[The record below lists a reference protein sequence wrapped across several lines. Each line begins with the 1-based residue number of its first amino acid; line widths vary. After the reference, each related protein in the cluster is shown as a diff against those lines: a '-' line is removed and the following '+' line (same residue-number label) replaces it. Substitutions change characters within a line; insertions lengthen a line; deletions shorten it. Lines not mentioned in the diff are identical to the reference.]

1 VADAVV
7 HGGRSEEAP
16 MTDTEQHRRPWPPSQ
31 VLAEIRPLL
40 NPATVQGGVAV
51 LAGTLVLGLPGL
63 SVITMKIAFGLAV
76 LGMAILDIVYAATGR
91 AWTLGRSRLRSAV
104 RGPFALLVGAL
115 TILVPTLTTDIVVGL
130 VGLYLGLRGLG
141 MIVQAVWR
149 KDEPRRAARAAI
161 GSVSV
166 ALAFLAVQTP
176 ATIANGIII
185 TGAVLALIVG
195 LILLTHGIRAAGA
208 PADQGPGV
216 VHSSVTQIVW
226 DWIRDADVGPNWRG
240 EVADSLYFEPPGR
253 AGKLVAWWVMLLLSV
268 AIATFAV
275 LQDSTA
281 VVIGAMLIAPLMT
294 PILGLSGAI
303 VNGWARRAASS
314 LRLVALGTLG
324 GIVLSAVLA
333 RWLPVLASLDTNSQV
348 TSRTSPTLLDLLI
361 AVAAGAAGAFATVN
375 TRVAPSI
382 AGVAIAVAL
391 VPPLSVVGITLSAGR
406 TDDALGALLLF
417 LTNFVS
423 IVLSAA
429 LVFVLGGFADPRVLR
444 VRSRA
449 VLVTMAPF
457 VALAL
462 VILVPLV
469 YTGSGIVSRANQQND
484 ARNEVDAWLGPT
496 TDIAVVRIDVTDEG
510 VDVNLTGRPPL
521 PPVEPLQEDISEAF
535 GSPTQVTVEFAPSE
549 IVTIQRDG
557 TPAGP

>member
-1 VADAVV
+1 
-7 HGGRSEEAP
+7 
-16 MTDTEQHRRPWPPSQ
+16 MTDTEQHRRTWPPSQ
-31 VLAEIRPLL
+31 VLAEVRPLL
-40 NPATVQGGVAV
+40 NPATVQGGIAV

-76 LGMAILDIVYAATGR
+76 LGMAVLDIVYAVTGR
-91 AWTLGRSRLRSAV
+91 AWTLGRSRLRSAM
-104 RGPFALLVGAL
+104 RGPFALLVAAL
-115 TILVPTLTTDIVVGL
+115 TILSPTLTTDIVVGL

-141 MIVQAVWR
+141 MIVHAMWR
-149 KDEPRRAARAAI
+149 RDEPRRAARAAI

-166 ALAFLAVQTP
+166 ALAFLAVQAP
-176 ATIANGIII
+176 ETIANGIIL

-195 LILLTHGIRAAGA
+195 LILVAHGIRAGV
-208 PADQGPGV
+208 PADRGPGV
-216 VHSSVTQIVW
+216 VHSGVTGIVW

-303 VNGWARRAASS
+303 VNGWARRAVSS
-314 LRLVALGTLG
+314 LRLVALGALG

-333 RWLPVLASLDTNSQV
+333 RWVPVLASLDTNGQV

-406 TDDALGALLLF
+406 TDDAFGALLLF

-444 VRSRA
+444 MRSRT

-457 VALAL
+457 VAVAL

-469 YTGSGIVSRANQQND
+469 YTGSGIVSQANQEND
-484 ARNEVDAWLGPT
+484 ARHEVDAWLGPAT
-496 TDIAVVRIDVTDEG
+496 GITVVRIDVTDEG
-510 VDVNLTGRPPL
+510 VDVNLTGTPPL
-521 PPVEPLQEDISEAF
+521 PPVEPLQEDISAAF

>member
-1 VADAVV
+1 
-7 HGGRSEEAP
+7 
-16 MTDTEQHRRPWPPSQ
+16 MTDTEHHRQAWSPSH
-31 VLAEIRPLL
+31 VLTEIRPLL
-40 NPATVQGGVAV
+40 NPATVQGGIAV

-63 SVITMKIAFGLAV
+63 SVITMKIAFGIAV
-76 LGMAILDIVYAATGR
+76 LGMAVLDIAYAVTGR
-91 AWTLGRSRLRSAV
+91 GWSLAHSRLRSAF
-104 RGPFALLVGAL
+104 RGPFALLVAASM
-115 TILVPTLTTDIVVGL
+115 IFSRSLTTDVIVGL
-130 VGLYLGLRGLG
+130 AGLYFGLRGAG
-141 MIVQAVWR
+141 MITRAVWR
-149 KDEPRRAARAAI
+149 KDEPHRAARAAV
-161 GSVSV
+161 GSVSL

-176 ATIANGIII
+176 ETIAKGLIL
-185 TGAVLALIVG
+185 TGAVLAVIVG
-195 LILLTHGIRAAGA
+195 LILLTHGIRAAGTDA
-208 PADQGPGV
+208 GPGIGV
-216 VHSSVTQIVW
+216 VHDSVTHIVW
-226 DWIRDADVGPNWRG
+226 DWIRDADVGPNWRR
-240 EVADSLYFEPPGR
+240 EVADSLYLEPPGR

-294 PILGLSGAI
+294 PILGLSGAL
-303 VNGWARRAASS
+303 VNGWARRAVSS
-314 LRLVALGTLG
+314 LRLVALGTLV

-333 RWLPVLASLDTNSQV
+333 RWMPVLANLDTNGQV

-406 TDDALGALLLF
+406 TDDAVGAFLLF
-417 LTNFVS
+417 LTNFVA

-429 LVFVLGGFADPRVLR
+429 FVFVLGGFADPRVLR

-469 YTGSGIVSRANQQND
+469 YTGSGIVSEAANQNE
-484 ARNEVDAWLGPT
+484 AREKVDAWLGSR
-496 TDIAVVRIDVTDEG
+496 TDITVVRIDVTDEG
-510 VDVNLTGRPPL
+510 VDVNLTGAPPL
-521 PPVEPLQEDISEAF
+521 PPVEPLQGDISQAF

-557 TPAGP
+557 TPASP